1 MEIVLNENE
10 IAKRE
15 TIDFSKTF
23 ANQLYARPIR
33 LKNIKKI
40 KTNFE
45 FDLLGSII
53 VHKNKTDDNTYER
66 LFDQLGI
73 DINPIN
79 NMYEILDGQH
89 RIKAMQEL
97 FGEKV
102 EFEVV
107 VLENMAYEE
116 RVKYYHTYN
125 EDRQSLTYGEKFK
138 ARIEM
143 QDPDALAVHRIAK
156 DNHLLLAGID
166 VPTPSRVKFGVCM
179 AISTLNRVYNSGY
192 LNLTLKVLY
201 NAYKDTPLKHSA
213 QAYGNL
219 SLRHVDIVLK
229 TYTTIVT
236 EGDLVLRDTSNLD
249 LQRLIEVLG
258 KLDSY
263 ILNSESN
270 IDADKNVKA
279 KIVPMKIVELYNKN
293 LRVDKKLDSAKLL
306 LPLPTNFLGR
316 DKIKG

>member
-53 VHKNKTDDNTYER
+53 VHKNKADDNTYER

-79 NMYEILDGQH
+79 NVYEILDGQH

-138 ARIEM
+138 TI
-143 QDPDALAVHRIAK
+143 QNIYFLFIYQK
-156 DNHLLLAGID
+156 YI
-166 VPTPSRVKFGVCM
+166 KFFC
-179 AISTLNRVYNSGY
+179 
-192 LNLTLKVLY
+192 
-201 NAYKDTPLKHSA
+201 
-213 QAYGNL
+213 
-219 SLRHVDIVLK
+219 
-229 TYTTIVT
+229 
-236 EGDLVLRDTSNLD
+236 
-249 LQRLIEVLG
+249 
-258 KLDSY
+258 
-263 ILNSESN
+263 
-270 IDADKNVKA
+270 
-279 KIVPMKIVELYNKN
+279 
-293 LRVDKKLDSAKLL
+293 KKLSKIFYRKCLL
-306 LPLPTNFLGR
+306 RSIYIHFYYIFFIIFIT
-316 DKIKG
+316 KVTK